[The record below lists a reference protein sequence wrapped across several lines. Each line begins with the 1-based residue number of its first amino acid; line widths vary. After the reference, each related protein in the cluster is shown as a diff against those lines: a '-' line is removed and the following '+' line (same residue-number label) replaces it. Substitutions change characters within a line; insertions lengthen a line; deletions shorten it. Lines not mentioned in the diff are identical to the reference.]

1 MDLLL
6 DDLLDRFKL
15 FLFFCLLRRFLLL
28 GLFLFGL
35 LLCLFVSWHID
46 FGGTRHV
53 RLIIKQTHKF
63 GLLIF
68 LLFFGFDRKWL
79 RRVLEE
85 PQDIGLRTGMCLK
98 STVD

>member
-1 MDLLL
+1 MGSS
-6 DDLLDRFKL
+6 
-15 FLFFCLLRRFLLL
+15 FL
-28 GLFLFGL
+28 GSS
-35 LLCLFVSWHID
+35 FVSSYP
-46 FGGTRHV
+46 GTSTLEGPGI

-79 RRVLEE
+79 RRVFEE